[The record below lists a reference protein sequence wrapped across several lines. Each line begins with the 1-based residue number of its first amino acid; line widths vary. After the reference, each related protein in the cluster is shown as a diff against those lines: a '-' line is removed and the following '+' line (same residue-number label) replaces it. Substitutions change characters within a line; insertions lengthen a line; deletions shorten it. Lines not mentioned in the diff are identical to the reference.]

1 MEEYQNTQ
9 EIRNQIVNKDIK
21 VNNLGKKKNVTFKD
35 TIIIISVPSYKE
47 LTKKMCYNE
56 EEGFVQYYG
65 NAPYGKNSHPYYDY
79 KSLYNRVL
87 KYKKNRPKKYSNN
100 ECTCIIL

>member
-1 MEEYQNTQ
+1 
-9 EIRNQIVNKDIK
+9 
-21 VNNLGKKKNVTFKD
+21 
-35 TIIIISVPSYKE
+35 
-47 LTKKMCYNE
+47 MCYNE

-87 KYKKNRPKKYSNN
+87 KFKKHRPKKYSNN